1 MKSDS
6 MFRSWF
12 NIKLTN
18 KKIEKIFQDDMLL
31 KGNKYTNYLTII
43 NAIFLIISIVASII
57 FFNSSSND
65 STQRK
70 FKGLF
75 WILIALLCS
84 LIIITVLKIIF
95 NKSYK
100 IKHFAILLNYFLFS
114 TIFVTLRYIIY
125 YSPMT
130 NEFIHVVFYIDFLL
144 KFIWLEISLI
154 DFWENFTINFILIIA
169 SKFIQTFLFGWI
181 EQAIIYVLVADVL
194 RASSIIF
201 AYFILR
207 KKRSIAYYYQTAKE
221 TMEWYKSVLDNIN
234 SGFVKITNKKIT
246 FCNKCALDMSYKA
259 GSIEEVPQCNNKIF
273 KLLFENQNKI
283 VNDIANATSLINN
296 SKQQFVNIQTE
307 TSNVSS
313 AEDNVV
319 ITNTITH
326 LNNTN
331 SNSTNTNYQR
341 VNSFLEKIKGLL
353 VSNDKEHFVYLGNT
367 LISYLIESQ
376 ECHSHYEL
384 YGRYYINEDGDNVE
398 MIFNDVTRTKIEQE
412 KNAEIRYKT
421 TLLSKIA
428 HEFKNPLICL
438 TEIIEEAKDKLSSNE
453 KNFKMITAITNYLLI
468 LIKDI
473 DTFSEIQF
481 GNAYKEKKL
490 ILTKINLKDITNFI
504 YMIAKYLIHKNHFDN
519 NLSFQI
525 ITHDLPQYITSDEI
539 KIKQVLINLISNSI
553 KFTNRGT
560 ISLTIEKEKDDY
572 FKFTVTDTGI
582 GIPLDKQP
590 ELFNAFS
597 KAKLNNGNINK
608 YGAGLG
614 LTITNEIS
622 KLLGKQIQF
631 ESVPNKGSS
640 FWFSV
645 QDSSNSSE
653 DYFNDSSTTIK
664 MSEIALN
671 ASPVLLSHTTSNNKC
686 EDSNSPITVL
696 IADDEILIRNSM
708 KRILIDYAT
717 KNSININIIEAN
729 DGIEILYNVY
739 KTSIRKARRSFDSKK
754 KAVRAN
760 RIDFIISDENMLFY
774 TGKQTAKKLVKL
786 EKALNIKHIPFYLS
800 SAYSFQ
806 CIKANGIIVDGVFH
820 KPLIASDL
828 EVIFTNINSNEDEL
842 S

>member
-1 MKSDS
+1 MK
-6 MFRSWF
+6 
-12 NIKLTN
+12 
-18 KKIEKIFQDDMLL
+18 
-31 KGNKYTNYLTII
+31 
-43 NAIFLIISIVASII
+43 IIS
-57 FFNSSSND
+57 
-65 STQRK
+65 
-70 FKGLF
+70 
-75 WILIALLCS
+75 
-84 LIIITVLKIIF
+84 KIIF
-95 NKSYK
+95 VFFFVVSFMFLYSESVSAYIDPSVMTYAIQIIAGIAIAVGAFLGVYFRK
-100 IKHFAILLNYFLFS
+100 IKKKVGNKLG
-114 TIFVTLRYIIY
+114 
-125 YSPMT
+125 
-130 NEFIHVVFYIDFLL
+130 ID
-144 KFIWLEISLI
+144 
-154 DFWENFTINFILIIA
+154 ENKN
-169 SKFIQTFLFGWI
+169 
-181 EQAIIYVLVADVL
+181 
-194 RASSIIF
+194 
-201 AYFILR
+201 
-207 KKRSIAYYYQTAKE
+207 KE
-221 TMEWYKSVLDNIN
+221 
-234 SGFVKITNKKIT
+234 
-246 FCNKCALDMSYKA
+246 
-259 GSIEEVPQCNNKIF
+259 
-273 KLLFENQNKI
+273 
-283 VNDIANATSLINN
+283 
-296 SKQQFVNIQTE
+296 
-307 TSNVSS
+307 
-313 AEDNVV
+313 
-319 ITNTITH
+319 
-326 LNNTN
+326 
-331 SNSTNTNYQR
+331 
-341 VNSFLEKIKGLL
+341 
-353 VSNDKEHFVYLGNT
+353 
-367 LISYLIESQ
+367 
-376 ECHSHYEL
+376 
-384 YGRYYINEDGDNVE
+384 VE
-398 MIFNDVTRTKIEQE
+398 
-412 KNAEIRYKT
+412 
-421 TLLSKIA
+421 
-428 HEFKNPLICL
+428 
-438 TEIIEEAKDKLSSNE
+438 
-453 KNFKMITAITNYLLI
+453 
-468 LIKDI
+468 
-473 DTFSEIQF
+473 
-481 GNAYKEKKL
+481 
-490 ILTKINLKDITNFI
+490 
-504 YMIAKYLIHKNHFDN
+504 
-519 NLSFQI
+519 
-525 ITHDLPQYITSDEI
+525 SDEI

-729 DGIEILYNVY
+729 DGIEILYHVY